1 MKIENELGK
10 LKEQD
15 IYSIVL
21 FSLCQLI
28 DVPEYSVISEL
39 PFVLDRENML
49 RLCEYFGGMTI
60 RIPTTSELE
69 RLIYALLLYQ
79 KVNLEGMNID
89 EVMKELKSGNS
100 SLPSD
105 IRSEYRTICDVL
117 NTYSFDL
124 NKDHVRTVKEDQ

>member
-1 MKIENELGK
+1 MKIENEIGK

-28 DVPEYSVISEL
+28 DVPEYTVISEL

-60 RIPTTSELE
+60 RIPTTLELE

-79 KVNLEGMNID
+79 KVNLEGMDID
-89 EVMKELKSGNS
+89 EVIRELKSRNS
-100 SLPSD
+100 SLPQD
-105 IRSEYRTICDVL
+105 IRAEYRTICEVL